1 MAAIDLFEMT
11 WQQYLEIKGFNRQ
24 KEETMSETCK
34 RCREDQI
41 KKYKKITIK
50 CTGEKTIQN
59 ELTQKY
65 GEKTSN
71 AVLAHLV
78 DDPLEMLQASS
89 AYNPYD
95 FMRNNISDAKLFN
108 PRWYQ
113 EKAVLCSATKKV
125 LRMGRRCIA
134 EDELVL
140 MSDGSYKKIQDIAAG
155 EYVVSNKY
163 DKASTQLVKAAYYN
177 GVQPVYEIVTEK
189 NRRVRLTADHEV
201 LTRRGWVTIE
211 KGLSTVDYISCLSS
225 KKSEDYEYVRV
236 KTITALGPKNVYDIT
251 VAETNNFT
259 IEGLTVHNCGKTYS
273 MVVGMLHN
281 LLTKPGYI
289 VLIAAPQITMIDE
302 IVSAC
307 EEICRQLKTEYP
319 IVKNSSSP
327 IIEIEFNNGSI
338 IKGVTTANDAKSA
351 RGKKA
356 DLIWLEEADFIEKKA
371 MNSILG
377 VLADR
382 SDIELWVSS
391 TPIGERNLYTLAQRQ
406 DVREFHY
413 PTFVVPHYESENL
426 DEFFRGTMT
435 QSGYVQEVMAEYGVD
450 VDSVF
455 QIMFI
460 EESTD
465 LERDPYYTVD
475 NVLANRHDFIIF
487 IGVDWNHDKVGTR
500 IVVTAYCRSRNILFI
515 VKKEKVSAVGWTQ
528 ALAVESIVNLNRL
541 FTADHIYVDE
551 GFGIGQV
558 TELRKKGVEAYGKVA
573 NDHPDLKLEQT
584 VSVQF
589 GSSIKIN
596 DPITGEVYSKR
607 VKQYMVE
614 NLANTLEKKS
624 LYFSSEED
632 NDIIMQMKNYLIKN
646 VSVNGAKSYSF
657 RDKQIADHDLDAFM
671 LTIYAFNVEYGD
683 YIRPQSLEYAT
694 GFSKEL
700 VEPALNMDS
709 LYDAIGV
716 YVSRTSKSK
725 FKPKRKW

>member
-1 MAAIDLFEMT
+1 MAAIDLFEMS
-11 WQQYLEIKGFNRQ
+11 WKDYLEIKGFNKQ
-24 KEETMSETCK
+24 KEETMAETCRK
-34 RCREDQI
+34 CREDQL
-41 KKYKKITIK
+41 KKHKKITIK
-50 CTGEKTIQN
+50 CTGERTI
-59 ELTQKY
+59 EHEFTQKY
-65 GEKTSN
+65 GEKTAK
-71 AVLAHLV
+71 AVLAHLQ
-78 DDPLEMLQASS
+78 DDPTEMLQASS

-95 FMRNNISDAKLFN
+95 FMRANITDPKLFN

-134 EDELVL
+134 KDELVL
-140 MSDGSYKKIQDIAAG
+140 MADYSYKKIQDIEPG
-155 EYVVSNKY
+155 DYVISNKY
-163 DKASTQLVKAAYYN
+163 DKATTQIVTHKYNN
-177 GVQPVYEIVTEK
+177 GVQPVYEVLTEK
-189 NRRVRLTADHEV
+189 NHKVRLTEDHEI
-201 LTRRGWVTIE
+201 LTKRGWVTIAQ
-211 KGLSTVDYISCLSS
+211 GLSNVDYISTLAS
-225 KKSEDYEYVRV
+225 KESTDYEYLRV
-236 KTITALGPKNVYDIT
+236 KSITPIGLQEVYDIT
-251 VAETNNFT
+251 VPGTNNFT
-259 IEGLTVHNCGKTYS
+259 VEGLTVHNCGKTYS

-281 LLTKPGYI
+281 LLTKPGYT

-319 IVKNSSSP
+319 IVRNSSSP

-351 RGKKA
+351 RGKSA

-371 MNSILG
+371 LNSILG

-391 TPIGERNLYTLAQRQ
+391 TPIGERNLYSLAQRP
-406 DVREFHY
+406 DIREFHY

-426 DEFFRGTMT
+426 DEFFRGAMT

-460 EESTD
+460 EESTE
-465 LERDPYYTVD
+465 LERDPYYSVES
-475 NVLANRHDFIIF
+475 VLANRQDFIVF

-500 IVVTAYCRSRNILFI
+500 IVVTAYSRSRNILFI
-515 VKKEKVSAVGWTQ
+515 VKKEKVSSVGWTQ

-541 FTADHIYVDE
+541 FAADHIYVDE

-589 GSSIKIN
+589 GSSIKIH

-614 NLANTLEKKS
+614 NLSNTLEKKS
-624 LYFSSEED
+624 LYFSSVED

-683 YIRPQSLEYAT
+683 YIRPQSLEYAA
-694 GFSKEL
+694 GFGKEL
-700 VEPALNMDS
+700 LEPALKMDS